1 MVDVRDVVVSVIFAD
16 RLGHVEILAAAACIG
31 SYFNDRCRDLDI
43 CELRSLVVEAD
54 LKREKEPVD
63 AAMDAGFVSY
73 KRDVFDVR
81 KDEEGDHII

>member
-1 MVDVRDVVVSVIFAD
+1 MVDFRDVVVSVIFAD
-16 RLGHVEILAAAACIG
+16 RVGHVEILAVAACIG

-73 KRDVFDVR
+73 ERDVFDVR